1 MMYIPATSYY
11 SFYLILISIL
21 TIFCIFKYSYLSP
34 DRIGKSHKNNNI
46 PSIILISFLI
56 LFIGLRPL
64 SGTFIDMMNYNEA
77 FNSVQS
83 KSSGFEYNDDT
94 DNFIFDNLFSYIA
107 NNYYDVFIFF
117 FIISSIYFIC
127 LFWSLKF
134 IFPNDLF
141 YALVIYLGAFSTFSY
156 ATNGIKA
163 GAAASIFL
171 LVFAFYRK
179 PLLIVLFSILSLGFH
194 HSMILPIFGFALA
207 YFFKNPKWFFWGWI
221 FCLILSFFHITSITE
236 FLASFADEKGQ
247 RYLLGDEI
255 GWGGKIGFRWDFIL
269 YSLIPIFIGV
279 WAIYHHRVIDR
290 LYQLL
295 LCTYLALNGIWMLCM
310 YVPFNNRIAYLSWFM
325 LPVVSIYPFLKMKT
339 GTRQY
344 IQLNYIASFFLAFT
358 ILCYIFL

>member
-21 TIFCIFKYSYLSP
+21 TFFCIFKYSYLSP
-34 DRIGKSHKNNNI
+34 DRIGKSLRLNYI

-77 FNSVQS
+77 FNAVQS
-83 KSSGFEYNDDT
+83 NSRGFEYNNDT
-94 DNFIFDNLFSYIA
+94 DNFIFDNLLSYIA
-107 NNYYDVFIFF
+107 NNYYEIIVFF
-117 FIISSIYFIC
+117 FIIAFIYFIC
-127 LFWSLKF
+127 MFWALKL

-141 YALVIYLGAFSTFSY
+141 YALVIYLGALSTFSY

-163 GAAASIFL
+163 GAAASLFL

-179 PLLIVLFSILSLGFH
+179 PILIVLFGIISLGFH
-194 HSMILPIFGFALA
+194 HSMVLPILGFAFA
-207 YFFKNPKWFFWGWI
+207 YFIRNPKWFFMGWI
-221 FCLILSFFHITSITE
+221 FCLFLSFFHINAITE
-236 FLASFADEKGQ
+236 FLANFVDDKGQ
-247 RYLLGDEI
+247 SYLLGDEI
-255 GWGGKIGFRWDFIL
+255 GWGGKTGFRWDFVL
-269 YSLIPIFIGV
+269 YSLIPILIGI
-279 WAIYHHRVIDR
+279 WAIYRHRVIDR

-295 LCTYLALNGIWMLCM
+295 LCTYLAVNGIWMLCM

-325 LPVVSIYPFLKMKT
+325 LPVVSIYPFIKLKT

-344 IQLNYIASFFLAFT
+344 IQLNYVASFFLAFT
-358 ILCYIFL
+358 LLTYFFL